1 MTLNVGS
8 VIHNRYRIAR
18 LVGQGG
24 FGAVY
29 RAWDMALS
37 QPVALKENVD
47 SGPESQRQFEQEA
60 RLLAGLRHPNL
71 PRVIDHFILP
81 DQGQYLVMD
90 FVEGRSLAQMLRDRG
105 GPLDE
110 AEARQWIHQICNA
123 VEYLHTRTPPIIHR
137 DIKPDNIIVTAD
149 GRAMLVDFGISKLY
163 DAQRGTTMGARAIT
177 PGYSPP
183 EQYGFGKTDARSD
196 VYALGAT
203 LYTLLTGQTP
213 PEAIDL
219 ISESQV
225 LTPVQQINA
234 AVSGATAQAIV
245 AAMNPSISQRL
256 ASAARFEQ
264 ALAGRAAPPAP
275 APQPPLAARQA
286 QQPFA
291 APSAAP
297 AQAPAKPRR
306 QRGCLLGGVA
316 IAGLVVGA
324 LAMLALLG
332 WLITWLS
339 SSSPSGIDVASTAT
353 PVVVAMPNTV
363 LLSGNYVSVTDVSGA
378 LLAEAPVEWIEVDGA
393 NWLDSSGSTLLGA
406 HLTVAP
412 NISAVHSS
420 YSAPGVDLFASAVLS
435 DGGQGDLDFYKN
447 IYGTACIYDGRFDT
461 SFAVYTGIYDSYSS
475 CDGQG
480 NIYVAA
486 GTAADNSHVVIF
498 QCQYTTQAEL
508 EACNHIRD
516 SVAVAGVLPQ

>member
-1 MTLNVGS
+1 MTLDIGS

-81 DQGQYLVMD
+81 NQGQYLVMD
-90 FVEGRSLAQMLRDRG
+90 FIEGRSLAQMLRDRG
-105 GPLDE
+105 GPLNE
-110 AEARQWIHQICNA
+110 AEARQWIHQICEA

-137 DIKPDNIIVTAD
+137 DIKPDNIIVTAE

-163 DAQRGTTMGARAIT
+163 DAQRGTTVGARAIT

-213 PEAIDL
+213 PEAIDI

-225 LTPVQQINA
+225 LTPVQQINS

-275 APQPPLAARQA
+275 PQPPLAARQA
-286 QQPFA
+286 QPFA
-291 APSAAP
+291 APSSAP
-297 AQAPAKPRR
+297 AQAPAKPSR
-306 QRGCLLGGVA
+306 QRGCMLGGVA
-316 IAGLVVGA
+316 IAGLVFGA
-324 LAMLALLG
+324 LAMLVLIV
-332 WLITWLS
+332 WLIFAWLGS
-339 SSSPSGIDVASTAT
+339 SSSVSDFASTTTPFVVAT
-353 PVVVAMPNTV
+353 PNTA
-363 LLSGNYVSVTDVSGA
+363 LQSGNYVSVTDVSGA
-378 LLAEAPVEWIEVDGA
+378 LSAEMPVEWGEVDGS
-393 NWLDSSGSTLLGA
+393 NWFDSSGVLAGA

-412 NISAVHSS
+412 SISALHGA
-420 YSAPGVDLFASAVLS
+420 YNAPGVDLLASATLS
-435 DGGQGDLDFYKN
+435 DGGQANLDFYKSV
-447 IYGTACIYDGRFDT
+447 YATACTYDGRFDT
-461 SFAVYTGIYDSYSS
+461 SFGVYTGVYDTYSA
-475 CDGQG
+475 CTGQG

-486 GTAADNSHVVIF
+486 GTAADGSHVVIF
-498 QCQYTTQAEL
+498 QCQYVTQAEL
-508 EACNHIRD
+508 EACNHILD
-516 SVAVAGVLPQ
+516 SVTVAGALPQ

>member
-1 MTLNVGS
+1 MRS
-8 VIHNRYRIAR
+8 AAR
-18 LVGQGG
+18 P
-24 FGAVY
+24 
-29 RAWDMALS
+29 W
-37 QPVALKENVD
+37 
-47 SGPESQRQFEQEA
+47 
-60 RLLAGLRHPNL
+60 
-71 PRVIDHFILP
+71 
-81 DQGQYLVMD
+81 
-90 FVEGRSLAQMLRDRG
+90 
-105 GPLDE
+105 
-110 AEARQWIHQICNA
+110 
-123 VEYLHTRTPPIIHR
+123 
-137 DIKPDNIIVTAD
+137 
-149 GRAMLVDFGISKLY
+149 
-163 DAQRGTTMGARAIT
+163 ARAIT

-264 ALAGRAAPPAP
+264 ALAGRAAPPASS
-275 APQPPLAARQA
+275 PQPPLAARQA

-306 QRGCLLGGVA
+306 QRGCMLGGVA
-316 IAGLVVGA
+316 IAGLVIGA
-324 LAMLALLG
+324 LAMLALLVG
-332 WLITWLS
+332 GIRWLNST
-339 SSSPSGIDVASTAT
+339 SPSGTDFASTAT
-353 PVVVAMPNTV
+353 PFVVATPDTA

-378 LLAEAPVEWIEVDGA
+378 LSAAAPVEWIEVDGS
-393 NWLDSSGSTLLGA
+393 NWLDASGAVLGA

-412 NISAVHSS
+412 SISALHSS
-420 YSAPGVDLFASAVLS
+420 YSAPGVDLLASAVLS
-435 DGGQGDLDFYKN
+435 DGGQADLDFYKN

-461 SFAVYTGIYDSYSS
+461 SFAVYTGVYDSYSS

-508 EACNHIRD
+508 EACTHIRD